1 MVLGKIYV
9 AKCYLIVIQIS
20 SSFIFSD
27 DASEVANFEVV
38 DYTEYVITLLAK
50 SLRIDLRDKVLICFS
65 LVHFKRNTFDDDLYT
80 QNGVLSSHNS
90 TVLVSIKLICGQVLL
105 KLCIKALSLQD
116 SINECLSFFLGFHEK
131 FENFFAIRIVSEP
144 Q

>member
-1 MVLGKIYV
+1 MLLGKINV
-9 AKCYLIVIQIS
+9 AKSYLIVIQIS

-27 DASEVANFEVV
+27 DASEAANFEVV
-38 DYTEYVITLLAK
+38 DYSEYVITLLAN

-65 LVHFKRNTFDDDLYT
+65 LVHLNWNTFDDDLYA

-90 TVLVSIKLICGQVLL
+90 TVLVSIKLSCGHVLL
-105 KLCIKALSLQD
+105 KLCIKALSLKD
-116 SINECLSFFLGFHEK
+116 SINECLSFFLGSHEK
-131 FENFFAIRIVSEP
+131 FENFFAIRIVSKS